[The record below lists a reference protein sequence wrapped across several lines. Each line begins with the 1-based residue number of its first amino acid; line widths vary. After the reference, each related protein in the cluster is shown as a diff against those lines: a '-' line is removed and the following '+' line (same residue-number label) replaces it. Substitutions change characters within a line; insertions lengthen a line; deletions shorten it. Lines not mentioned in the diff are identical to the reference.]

1 VTMSEFFSLP
11 FSFVVVVV
19 LLLLL
24 TIARNMNA
32 TSS

>member
-1 VTMSEFFSLP
+1 MSEFFSLP

>member
-1 VTMSEFFSLP
+1 MSFFFP

-19 LLLLL
+19 L

-32 TSS
+32 TMSLIVN